1 MKKLICLALLV
12 ISACVVLPASAQDKA
27 AKFEYAIVKWD
38 GPDRLYKNLPGNKLE
53 VVKLDKIGITVPKD
67 AMNEEFCLSVAA
79 NLMAKDGWEP
89 INLNSRRILFRRP
102 VFRPPVVV
110 P

>member
-12 ISACVVLPASAQDKA
+12 LTACVVLPASAQYRVT
-27 AKFEYAIVKWD
+27 KFEYAIVKWD
-38 GPDRLYKNLPGNKLE
+38 GPDRLLKNLPSGFE
-53 VVKLDKIGITVPKD
+53 VVHLSKIGVTIPKE
-67 AMNEEFCLSVAA
+67 AQNEEFCLSLAA

-102 VFRPPVVV
+102 IVPVR
-110 P
+110 